1 MVFGIACGAQ
11 HMCHTRSFSCCRNA
25 KKYYEK
31 KQDGDADD
39 TSPSGRAPKTEKG
52 EKVKKEK
59 TKSKV
64 KKEKK
69 TKEKKDR

>member
-1 MVFGIACGAQ
+1 
-11 HMCHTRSFSCCRNA
+11 MCHTRSFSCCRNA

-52 EKVKKEK
+52 EKVKKRED
-59 TKSKV
+59 KV
-64 KKEKK
+64 KGQEGEEDQGKERQVDLEE
-69 TKEKKDR
+69 THI